1 MNGKTRVKAFSTAL
15 LAKLAKQ
22 QIDSKSIRYSEDT
35 SPLQAIVTKGG
46 VLRWTVRLTKIIDG
60 KTKELQHTLGYWSE
74 QGGGVGIAEARQ
86 AAHDALTRWRND
98 PNFLLASRNTK
109 QATVRVLRDDYYLPW
124 LKRDLASEEAS
135 ARKIG
140 LLNRLPDYFLRKDV
154 SEVRHSDLQKLLDAE
169 KARLHAA
176 KADGQTGISSMTT
189 VKKYANALRTMFE
202 FAVEPPVE
210 SPAPRLIS
218 ANPAKDLKVK
228 VKAGVRTRHVRP
240 GGELIEYLRSLD
252 EMPAAY
258 PVYVMAHAAL
268 FTGKRSKELLH
279 MRWIDLNLPDKL
291 WIIPGKLDVE
301 YLDGGSKKGHWKDT
315 ITTKNRK
322 DDHVALPEMVAA
334 LLRALARWQVDEGID
349 SPWCF
354 ASASNHNA
362 PMSEGVLTQALARL
376 ADSSG
381 VTKISAHDAR
391 RSFNVLARDILRI
404 PKEWRELLLNQST
417 GDVQDTSYSPTQ
429 ALEVKRECVA
439 KVDAWLNHN
448 LGQST
453 SRTGPWTKDDR
464 DMLAAMLKSNEC
476 PSVEVMGE
484 LLNRAPD
491 AVERMIKVLG
501 WRETERVKVKKAR
514 QDKPKSN
521 SCQQCSKPTGNAM
534 FCSRRCGAIATG
546 KSRRIYKDV
555 ARDEREQSEFAQD
568 QQTG

>member
-22 QIDSKSIRYSEDT
+22 PLNGKSLRYSEDA
-35 SPLQAIVTKGG
+35 SPLQAILTKGG
-46 VLRWTVRLTKIIDG
+46 VVRWTVRLTKLIDG
-60 KTKELQHTLGYWSE
+60 RTKELQHTLGYWSE
-74 QGGGVGIAEARQ
+74 SGGGVGIAEARQ
-86 AAHDALTRWRND
+86 AAQEAQTRWRND
-98 PNFLLASRNTK
+98 PEFLLELSNNAPT
-109 QATVRVLRDDYYLPW
+109 TVRTLRDDYYLPW
-124 LKRDLASEEAS
+124 LKRDLASEEGS
-135 ARKIG
+135 SRKIG
-140 LLNRLPDYFLRKDV
+140 LLNRLPDYFLRMEV
-154 SEVRHSDLQKLLDAE
+154 SKVRHADLQKLLDAE

-218 ANPAKDLKVK
+218 VNPAKDLKVK
-228 VKAGVRTRHVRP
+228 VRTGVRTRHVKP
-240 GGELIEYLRSLD
+240 GSELIEYLRSLD
-252 EMPAAY
+252 EMPAAF

-279 MRWIDLNLPDKL
+279 MRWADLNLPDKL

-301 YLDGGSKKGHWKDT
+301 YPDGGPKKGHWKDT

-322 DDHVALPEMVAA
+322 DDHVALPDLVVG
-334 LLRALARWQVDEGID
+334 LLRALKRWQVDEGID

-354 ASASNHNA
+354 ASMTNYNA

-391 RSFNVLARDILRI
+391 RSFNVLCRDILRI

-417 GDVQDTSYSPTQ
+417 GDVQDTNYSPTQ

-439 KVDAWLNHN
+439 KIDAWLHQH

-453 SRTGPWTKDDR
+453 WRTGLWTKEDR
-464 DMLAAMLKSNEC
+464 DTLEALLKSDER
-476 PSVEVMGE
+476 PSIESISE
-484 LLNRAPD
+484 LFNRAPD

-501 WRETERVKVKKAR
+501 WREAERVKVRKAR
-514 QDKPKSN
+514 RDKPKIN
-521 SCQQCSKPTGNAM
+521 ACQQCGASTGNAM

-546 KSRRIYKDV
+546 KARRIYKDRACDETERPSV
-555 ARDEREQSEFAQD
+555 ALSR
-568 QQTG
+568 